1 MLIDYIYIQQLAYKM
16 KESSYD
22 FFNFV
27 KTSKISIFS
36 HYYYFSDNKTAIT
49 GSVEPYVRPQRN
61 SAPYQQSPIP
71 VSNNGK
77 ALKSVNNTQKIILL
91 IF

>member
-1 MLIDYIYIQQLAYKM
+1 LNIYLQQLAYKI

-27 KTSKISIFS
+27 NLKNKYFLIISIS
-36 HYYYFSDNKTAIT
+36 SDNKTAIT

-77 ALKSVNNTQKIILL
+77 ALKSVNNTQIIIIL